1 MRAFALVLLAACTVS
16 EPAGDPFPVHVDLTT
31 GPLLVHVGLPGDA
44 PVPATLDVL
53 APFSLI
59 DPGPGAA
66 VSRDSTE
73 LDLFGQRTPGSTD
86 LVERAAFSVDLV
98 LLHPCDP
105 GTATC
110 AVGTPSIETPI
121 QAVLGADALSEAAIR
136 VDFTTSDLFV
146 FPDIAGADD
155 LRDQQCDARF
165 PSPFRGGGTLVLG
178 GADVDFSG
186 RRIAIGACLAPA
198 SKYDARTTGTD
209 ALFVMSTGIGPSLL
223 GATAYARYCVGHTCA
238 SSDPTALPQT
248 TVLLPSGP
256 VTGGAAT
263 IDAIAL
269 VANPSGPSRGPCG
282 DLHANYC
289 LAGIADCV
297 DPANP
302 NAAVLAAQDRAA
314 LCKNQSTCGAPATVE
329 LGAPIAVVVVPD
341 DDPTLQAL
349 RAELRPDQPEVDGLL
364 GTAALAALQ
373 LDVDYPN
380 NRLLARCRGA
390 ACTARPTLGQVDA
403 PIVCP
408 PP

>member
-16 EPAGDPFPVHVDLTT
+16 EPAGDPFPVDVDLST
-31 GPLLVHVGLPGDA
+31 GPLLVHVALPGGA
-44 PVPATLDVL
+44 PMPATLDVL

-59 DPGPGAA
+59 DPGAGNA

-86 LVERAAFSVDLV
+86 FVERATFSVDLV

-105 GTATC
+105 STPTC
-110 AVGTPSIETPI
+110 AVGTPSAETQI

-155 LRDQQCDARF
+155 LRDKQCDARF

-198 SKYDARTTGTD
+198 SPDTAKTTGTD

-223 GATAYARYCVGHTCA
+223 GATAYARYCERHGCNP
-238 SSDPTALPQT
+238 DPTTLPQT

-256 VTGGAAT
+256 ISGGATT
-263 IDAIAL
+263 IASLAL

-289 LAGIADCV
+289 LADPTHCTAPVAD
-297 DPANP
+297 
-302 NAAVLAAQDRAA
+302 DRTV
-314 LCKNQSTCGAPATVE
+314 LCKNQSSCGAPATVE
-329 LGAPIAVVVVPD
+329 LGAPIEVVVVPD
-341 DDPTLQAL
+341 ADPTLQAL
-349 RAELRPDQPEVDGLL
+349 RAELRPDQPEVDGIL
-364 GTAALAALQ
+364 GNAALAALQ

-390 ACTARPTLGQVDA
+390 SCTARPTLGQVDA
-403 PIVCP
+403 AITCP